1 MRNKVEKTHYVFRLI
16 VCCIAICFSVF
27 VSETFADTTIDNGGS
42 GTSSTGV
49 WSTSGGSSPYGTNS
63 LWSRDGA
70 TYTWSFNSQPAG
82 TYRVHMW
89 WSAWPSRA
97 SSINVS
103 INHIGGPTPVEIDQS
118 VNAGQWYSLPGE
130 YLFGSSGSV
139 TITAADGSKVSTC
152 ADAVW
157 FEFISGNTAPTA
169 YIDSITP
176 NPADPGQ
183 TVAFSG
189 HGTDD
194 ESITGYSWESDI
206 DDAFFSDQDS
216 FSTSSL
222 VEGVHTISFKV
233 KDDEDVWSDPV
244 TEVLTVGTPPVEV
257 IIDNDD
263 PGTSYSGGYW
273 GYSSGADPY
282 GGSSRTE
289 RKAGAIYTFQGSIT
303 GYQEVSLWW
312 TYWSSRCSE
321 ALADIYDGTTLL
333 ASVEMNHH
341 QQDLAGQWN
350 VLGSYTF
357 SGTARVV
364 LRAQSDCSTSADAV
378 RFRLISGNTPP
389 TAHIDLITPNP
400 VEPGQTVAFSGHGTD
415 NGDISG
421 YSWESDIE
429 DEPLSNQ
436 NSFSMS
442 SLSEGVH
449 TISFKV
455 KDDEDVW
462 SEPVTEVLTVG
473 TPPVEVIIDNDDPG
487 TSYSGGTWGY
497 SSGADP
503 YGDSSRAK
511 SLSGATYTF
520 QGSVTG
526 YQKVSLWWT
535 YWSSRCTEVPVDI
548 YDGATFL
555 ETVKVNQQDEGEAS
569 EWNVLGT
576 YLFSGTARVVIRS
589 QGGCSVNADA
599 VKFVTSIP
607 VELRRVRI
615 QGPPAVIENTSY
627 DYELRADYTDGT
639 NRMVEADS
647 WSVDCTAYAD
657 ISTTGLFTSTNDV
670 TADELC
676 RITANYTDGGVL
688 ETDTNDVYIK
698 NVVHGNVL
706 RHKFTV
712 DLSGQGQI
720 QPVMGDIDGDGVQE
734 IVMAVGSDNIVAING
749 KTGAIEWSVP
759 GSQYAVELA
768 DLNKDGIP
776 EILLGIERRG
786 STGPRVRALRG
797 DGSTLWTSPQ
807 LHGDFLTAFPIA
819 SADIDGDGYPE
830 IYLATED
837 TDPDPYSGNID
848 DYEGA
853 IFKLDHN
860 GNVLAESWLWHPC
873 WGGMAIGD
881 YNNDGVFEVYVNDR
895 RVGYHGMTES
905 KGIQALNAH
914 TLEFIWGRP
923 DIQHSSP
930 HPVLADVLG
939 DSNLE
944 VIATEITLKGPHV
957 LDPETGYSILDYS
970 DERLPTHGA
979 PTVYDIDN
987 DGHLEYIVSTSYPSS
1002 APYKFVVF
1010 DLISGTVDFEAYFP
1024 YRLTWSPS
1032 VGDVTGDGFMEI
1044 LAATGDQLEVVGD
1057 NHNGSYPLVVYD
1069 RNFNM
1074 LDWVDMPNGTGQLT
1088 TARVYDTDGDGYNE
1102 VVVAGFYGKLMV
1114 YDTDARTPNPAPRSW
1129 VQLYSEYRRG
1139 AAEYVPAPGK

>member
-1 MRNKVEKTHYVFRLI
+1 MQNKVGKKNYLFRLI
-16 VCCIAICFSVF
+16 LCFLICFCIF
-27 VSETFADTTIDNGGS
+27 VPEVFADITIDNGDV
-42 GTSSTGV
+42 GTSSTGT

-63 LWSRDGA
+63 LWSRNGD
-70 TYTWSFNSQPAG
+70 TYTWSFSSQPAG

-89 WSAWPSRA
+89 WSSWYSRG
-97 SSINVS
+97 SSIDVS
-103 INHIGGPTPVEIDQS
+103 INHTGGPTPVEIDQS
-118 VNAGQWYSLPGE
+118 VNAGQWNSLGE
-130 YLFGSSGSV
+130 YPFGTSGSV
-139 TITAADGSKVSTC
+139 TITAADGSSVSTC

-157 FEFISGNTAPTA
+157 FEYISGNTAPTA

-183 TVAFSG
+183 LVSFSG

-194 ESITGYSWESDI
+194 GGIADYSWESDI
-206 DDAFFSDQDS
+206 DEFLSDQES
-216 FSTSSL
+216 FSTTSL
-222 VEGVHTISFKV
+222 SEGIHTISFKV
-233 KDDEDVWSDPV
+233 KDDEDVWSEPV
-244 TEVLTVGTPPVEV
+244 TQVLTVGSPPVEV
-257 IIDNDD
+257 IIDNDG
-263 PGTSYSGGYW
+263 PGTSYSGAPW
-273 GYSSGADPY
+273 DYSSGADPY
-282 GGSSRTE
+282 GSNSRAE
-289 RKAGAIYTFQGSIT
+289 RTAGATYTFQGAIT

-312 TYWSSRCSE
+312 TYWSSRCSD
-321 ALADIYDGTTLL
+321 ALVDIYDGTTLL
-333 ASVEMNHH
+333 ATVEVNQH
-341 QQDLAGQWN
+341 QQDMAGQWN
-350 VLGSYTF
+350 VLGSYAF

-364 LRAQSDCSTSADAV
+364 LRAQSSCSTSADAV
-378 RFRLISGNTPP
+378 RFRQISSNTPP
-389 TAHIDLITPNP
+389 TAHIDSIAPNP
-400 VEPGQTVAFSGHGTD
+400 ADLGQPVSLSGYGTD
-415 NGDISG
+415 DGSISD
-421 YSWESDIE
+421 YSWESDI
-429 DEPLSNQ
+429 DGFLSDQ
-436 NSFSMS
+436 DSFLTTA
-442 SLSEGVH
+442 LSEGFH

-455 KDDEDVW
+455 MDDEDAW
-462 SEPVTEVLTVG
+462 SDPVTQVLTVG
-473 TPPVEVIIDNDDPG
+473 TPAVEIIIDNDDPG
-487 TSYSGGTWGY
+487 TSSSGAPWDY

-503 YGDSSRAK
+503 YGGSSRAERAT
-511 SLSGATYTF
+511 GATYTF
-520 QGSVTG
+520 ETAATG

-548 YDGATFL
+548 YDGATLL
-555 ETVKVNQQDEGEAS
+555 ETVMVNQRDEGDAG

-576 YLFSGTARVVIRS
+576 YLFSGTARVVLRAQS
-589 QGGCSVNADA
+589 SCSASADA
-599 VKFVTSIP
+599 VKFLTSTAS
-607 VELRRVRI
+607 ELRRVRI
-615 QGPPAVIENTSY
+615 QGLSAVLENTSY

-647 WSVDCTAYAD
+647 WSVDCPAYAN
-657 ISTTGLFTSTNDV
+657 ISTTGLFTSTNEV
-670 TADELC
+670 TADEPC
-676 RITANYTDGGVL
+676 RVTANYTDGGVL
-688 ETDTNDVYIK
+688 KTDTYDLFIK

-712 DLSGQGQI
+712 NLGGGGQI

-734 IVMAVGSDNIVAING
+734 IVMAVDSDTIVAING
-749 KTGAIEWSVP
+749 KTGAIEWTVP
-759 GSQYAVELA
+759 GGHTAIELA

-776 EILLGIERRG
+776 EILFGIERRG

-797 DGSTLWTSPQ
+797 NGTTLWTSPQ
-807 LHGDFLTAFPIA
+807 LHGDNLTAFPIA

-830 IYLATED
+830 IYFATED

-853 IFKLDHN
+853 VFKLDHN
-860 GNVLAESWLWHPC
+860 GNVLAEAWLWHPC

-881 YNNDGVFEVYVNDR
+881 YNNDGVFELYVNDR

-944 VIATEITLKGPHV
+944 VVATEITLKGPHV

-970 DERLPTHGA
+970 DRHLPTHGT
-979 PTVYDIDN
+979 PTVYDIDQ

-1002 APYKFVVF
+1002 APSNFVVF
-1010 DLISGTVDFEAYFP
+1010 DLISGTVDFETYFP

-1044 LAATGDQLEVVGD
+1044 LAATGDQLEMVGD

-1074 LDWVDMPNGTGQLT
+1074 IDWVDMPNGTGQLT
-1088 TARVYDTDGDGYNE
+1088 PARVYDTDGDGKNE

-1114 YDTDARTPNPAPRSW
+1114 YDTDAPTPNPAPRSW
-1129 VQLYSEYRRG
+1129 VQFYSEYRRN
-1139 AAEYVPAPGK
+1139 AAEYVPAPGN